1 MFLDFR
7 KIENLHILLWLLK
20 DICWVADLKWM
31 GTFMILPTIS
41 VAIWLTWKMR
51 KSYSELMHNLAV
63 IAWIL
68 ANSAWMI
75 GEFFFDDGTR
85 PIALI
90 FFGLGL
96 VLLFVFYGRELVLKW
111 GSKETNPEGGESAN

>member
-20 DICWVADLKWM
+20 DICWVADLKWL
-31 GTFMILPTIS
+31 GTCMILPTIS

-51 KSYSELMHNLAV
+51 ESYSELMHNLAV

-68 ANSAWMI
+68 ANSAWMV

-85 PIALI
+85 PIALV

-96 VLLFVFYGRELVLKW
+96 TLLFVFYGRALVLKW
-111 GSKETNPEGGESAN
+111 NSKETDIESGESAN

>member
-68 ANSAWMI
+68 ANSVWMI

-96 VLLFVFYGRELVLKW
+96 VLLFVFYGRELILKW
-111 GSKETNPEGGESAN
+111 GSKETNPESGESAN

>member
-20 DICWVADLKWM
+20 DICWAADLKWM
-31 GTFMILPTIS
+31 GTIMILPTIS
-41 VAIWLTWKMR
+41 VAFWLTWKMR

-63 IAWIL
+63 ILWIL
-68 ANSAWMI
+68 ANSAWMT

-85 PIALI
+85 PLALI
-90 FFGLGL
+90 FFASGIF
-96 VLLFVFYGRELVLKW
+96 LLLIFYGHQLLLKLRAK
-111 GSKETNPEGGESAN
+111 S

>member
-1 MFLDFR
+1 MFPDFR

-20 DICWVADLKWM
+20 DSCWVADLKWM

-85 PIALI
+85 PIALV

-96 VLLFVFYGRELVLKW
+96 ALLFVFYGRELILKKTDS
-111 GSKETNPEGGESAN
+111 GNGKTVH

>member
-20 DICWVADLKWM
+20 DICWVADLKWL
-31 GTFMILPTIS
+31 GTFMIFPTIS

-51 KSYSELMHNLAV
+51 KSHSELMHNLAV

-68 ANSAWMI
+68 ANSTWMI

-85 PIALI
+85 PLALA

-96 VLLFVFYGRELVLKW
+96 VLLFVFYGKELVLKRS
-111 GSKETNPEGGESAN
+111 SKEMDTKSGEPTN

>member
-1 MFLDFR
+1 MFPDFR

-31 GTFMILPTIS
+31 GTFMIFPTIS

-68 ANSAWMI
+68 ANSVWMI

-85 PIALI
+85 PIALL

-96 VLLFVFYGRELVLKW
+96 VLLFVFYGRELILKW
-111 GSKETNPEGGESAN
+111 GSKKTNSESEKSTN

>member
-20 DICWVADLKWM
+20 DICWAADLKWM

-41 VAIWLTWKMR
+41 VAIWLTWKLR

-63 IAWIL
+63 ILWIM
-68 ANSAWMI
+68 ANATWMI

-85 PIALI
+85 PMALV
-90 FFGLGL
+90 FFALGL
-96 VLLFVFYGRELVLKW
+96 MLLFVFYGRELVLKLRSNNN
-111 GSKETNPEGGESAN
+111 GTAGV

>member
-68 ANSAWMI
+68 ANSVWMI

-96 VLLFVFYGRELVLKW
+96 VLLFVFYGRELILKW
-111 GSKETNPEGGESAN
+111 GSKETNPESEESVN

>member
-20 DICWVADLKWM
+20 DICWAADLKWL

-63 IAWIL
+63 ILWIA
-68 ANSAWMI
+68 ANSAWMV
-75 GEFFFDDGTR
+75 GEFFFNDTTR
-85 PIALI
+85 P
-90 FFGLGL
+90 LGI
-96 VLLFVFYGRELVLKW
+96 LLLLVFYGKELVSKILSREK
-111 GSKETNPEGGESAN
+111 GSQ

>member
-68 ANSAWMI
+68 ANSVWMI

-96 VLLFVFYGRELVLKW
+96 VLLFVFYGRELILKW

>member
-41 VAIWLTWKMR
+41 VAIWLTWKLR

-63 IAWIL
+63 ILWIM
-68 ANSAWMI
+68 ANATWMI

-85 PIALI
+85 PMALV
-90 FFGLGL
+90 FFALGL
-96 VLLFVFYGRELVLKW
+96 MLLFVFYGRELVLKLRSNNN
-111 GSKETNPEGGESAN
+111 GTAGV

>member
-20 DICWVADLKWM
+20 DICWAADLKWM

-41 VAIWLTWKMR
+41 VAFWLTWKLR

-63 IAWIL
+63 ILWIM
-68 ANSAWMI
+68 ANATWMI
-75 GEFFFDDGTR
+75 GEFFFEDGTR
-85 PIALI
+85 PLALV
-90 FFGLGL
+90 FFALGL
-96 VLLFVFYGRELVLKW
+96 LLLFVFYGRELALKTR
-111 GSKETNPEGGESAN
+111 SKNAEKSKPDSRT